1 MLVSIMIFTK
11 PYYSVGLETIT
22 FSQNYNKFRNNIGNI
37 PVIFFCSTTTERSS
51 LASLPFA
58 VK

>member
-1 MLVSIMIFTK
+1 MIFTK

-37 PVIFFCSTTTERSS
+37 PVIFFCNTTTERSS